1 MASMF
6 SGLTSQIT
14 NQAAGLMNKV
24 KGGDAAA
31 EGAAEGEVPVDA
43 VAATATVA
51 QENGDDVVT
60 EGAEQAA
67 GAGGVSGLAQGL
79 MMKAMSAKDA
89 IKEKGQGFQAP
100 NLAQLGGMMQNVQSL
115 IPGRK
120 EEDVPTP
127 PEPNP
132 PTEIGGEMEEQVPE

>member
-1 MASMF
+1 MYSYLVSSSF
-6 SGLTSQIT
+6 QISGLASKLKP
-14 NQAAGLMNKV
+14 GE
-24 KGGDAAA
+24 
-31 EGAAEGEVPVDA
+31 EGAPAEGEVPAEQA
-43 VAATATVA
+43 VAAAPVA
-51 QENGDDVVT
+51 ENGEELA
-60 EGAEQAA
+60 EGEQAA

-89 IKEKGQGFQAP
+89 IKEKGSTFQTP
-100 NLAQLGGMMQNVQSL
+100 NFGQLGGTMMQNVTNL

-132 PTEIGGEMEEQVPE
+132 PSEIGGEMVEEQQ

>member
-6 SGLTSQIT
+6 SGLMSQAS

-31 EGAAEGEVPVDA
+31 EGAAEGEVPVE
-43 VAATATVA
+43 ATAAA
-51 QENGDDVVT
+51 QENGEEVAV
-60 EGAEQAA
+60 EGGEQAA

-132 PTEIGGEMEEQVPE
+132 PTEIGELEEQVPE

>member
-1 MASMF
+1 
-6 SGLTSQIT
+6 
-14 NQAAGLMNKV
+14 MNKV

-31 EGAAEGEVPVDA
+31 EGAAEGEVPVE
-43 VAATATVA
+43 ATAAA
-51 QENGDDVVT
+51 QENGEEVAV
-60 EGAEQAA
+60 EGGEQAA

-79 MMKAMSAKDA
+79 MMKAMSTKDA

>member
-1 MASMF
+1 
-6 SGLTSQIT
+6 
-14 NQAAGLMNKV
+14 MNKV
-24 KGGDAAA
+24 KGGEAGA

-43 VAATATVA
+43 AAAAAAAA
-51 QENGDDVVT
+51 QENGEEVAV
-60 EGAEQAA
+60 EGGEQAA

-89 IKEKGQGFQAP
+89 MKEKGQGFQAP
-100 NLAQLGGMMQNVQSL
+100 NLAQLGGMMQSVQSM

-127 PEPNP
+127 EGANP
-132 PTEIGGEMEEQVPE
+132 PTEIGELEEQVPE